1 MPPPSLLSLLPAAS
15 VSPRTRRARHRA
27 PASIPR
33 LSVRSARAPSPLH
46 SLPSSDVG
54 VGGGDGGGEELHLL
68 DKPFPSASSEA
79 GDESQPEPAPAPS
92 TEEVLASYLN
102 FFQLKGA
109 DASED
114 TQSPSANAAVGFLE
128 DGGAGAVVYYDP
140 RPGDLVVGVVVG
152 GDARVLDLDV
162 GAGGDPALMLAK
174 EAAPTSP
181 DELGYLAC
189 DLASSDGGSEFAA
202 QGRVGVAVGG
212 GGVKVRR
219 TGKGK
224 CGPVVGVGTV
234 VFAEV
239 LGRTLGG
246 RPLLS
251 ARRLFR
257 RVAWHRVRQMKQL
270 NAPIKVKIFEWN
282 AGGLL
287 TRIEGLRAFLP
298 KAEMMSRP
306 RNFTDLKNSVG
317 REIHV
322 CITKIDERSNELII
336 SEKEAWAISYLSE
349 GALLEGTVRKLFPY
363 GAQIRIGETNRSGLL
378 HVSKVTHGQLR
389 SVSDVLQV
397 GERVKALVIKSS
409 APDRIALSTKDLES
423 EPGLFL
429 SDKEKVFAEAEEMAR
444 RYRDQMLVS
453 PRSAEAGSSCS
464 DDHGVPF
471 EDEGESY
478 ANWKWLKFIK
488 SDRVGCSP
496 GAAMGKSSRSALLL
510 IVAVVLLLACETTSS
525 IEVTAMTPWGRT
537 GWSFAANHTLDSHDH
552 YLQNYRDKLA
562 TQNHLMRAANP
573 IMDRQPRVYRD
584 VPARWMFH
592 NISGWGTDMAVLLTR
607 SDNGYLIGS
616 QTRSGVWYAMKGNQH
631 LILGSIPLSFGD
643 SYAQL
648 FGVKFRAHLELAK
661 LTLGQTA
668 FLQALHV
675 CSQMFQ
681 GARSSSSS
689 PMRSCHL
696 WYANRYGSHRFAIE

>member
-212 GGVKVRR
+212 GGVKAV
-219 TGKGK
+219 
-224 CGPVVGVGTV
+224 P
-234 VFAEV
+234 A
-239 LGRTLGG
+239 
-246 RPLLS
+246 
-251 ARRLFR
+251 R
-257 RVAWHRVRQMKQL
+257 RVAQSEMKQL

-496 GAAMGKSSRSALLL
+496 GSTEPGL
-510 IVAVVLLLACETTSS
+510 
-525 IEVTAMTPWGRT
+525 
-537 GWSFAANHTLDSHDH
+537 
-552 YLQNYRDKLA
+552 
-562 TQNHLMRAANP
+562 
-573 IMDRQPRVYRD
+573 
-584 VPARWMFH
+584 
-592 NISGWGTDMAVLLTR
+592 
-607 SDNGYLIGS
+607 
-616 QTRSGVWYAMKGNQH
+616 
-631 LILGSIPLSFGD
+631 
-643 SYAQL
+643 
-648 FGVKFRAHLELAK
+648 
-661 LTLGQTA
+661 
-668 FLQALHV
+668 
-675 CSQMFQ
+675 
-681 GARSSSSS
+681 
-689 PMRSCHL
+689 
-696 WYANRYGSHRFAIE
+696 

>member
-257 RVAWHRVRQMKQL
+257 RVAWHRVRQVLYGSPLYCCGNSMSWSIGNHFVVHSIIFTVNVLYMTVSVHTDVQMKQL

-363 GAQIRIGETNRSGLL
+363 GAQIRIGETNRRWDHFGCLIYSFYCFCSGLL

-496 GAAMGKSSRSALLL
+496 GSTEPGL
-510 IVAVVLLLACETTSS
+510 
-525 IEVTAMTPWGRT
+525 
-537 GWSFAANHTLDSHDH
+537 
-552 YLQNYRDKLA
+552 
-562 TQNHLMRAANP
+562 
-573 IMDRQPRVYRD
+573 
-584 VPARWMFH
+584 
-592 NISGWGTDMAVLLTR
+592 
-607 SDNGYLIGS
+607 
-616 QTRSGVWYAMKGNQH
+616 
-631 LILGSIPLSFGD
+631 
-643 SYAQL
+643 
-648 FGVKFRAHLELAK
+648 
-661 LTLGQTA
+661 
-668 FLQALHV
+668 
-675 CSQMFQ
+675 
-681 GARSSSSS
+681 
-689 PMRSCHL
+689 
-696 WYANRYGSHRFAIE
+696 

>member
-1 MPPPSLLSLLPAAS
+1 M
-15 VSPRTRRARHRA
+15 
-27 PASIPR
+27 
-33 LSVRSARAPSPLH
+33 
-46 SLPSSDVG
+46 PSSDVG

-68 DKPFPSASSEA
+68 DKPFPSTSSEA
-79 GDESQPEPAPAPS
+79 EDEPEPAPAPS

-114 TQSPSANAAVGFLE
+114 TESASSSAAVGFLE
-128 DGGAGAVVYYDP
+128 DGAAVGGVVYYDP
-140 RPGDLVVGVVVG
+140 KPGDLVVGVVVG
-152 GDARVLDLDV
+152 GDARVLDVDV
-162 GAGGDPALMLAK
+162 GAGGEPALMLAK

-181 DELGYLAC
+181 DEFGYLAC
-189 DLASSDGGSEFAA
+189 DLASTEFAA
-202 QGRVGVAVGG
+202 EGRVGVAVGG
-212 GGVKVRR
+212 ADVGGKVRR
-219 TGKGK
+219 AGKGK
-224 CGPVVGVGTV
+224 CAPVVGVGTV

-257 RVAWHRVRQMKQL
+257 RVAWHRVRQMKRL

-298 KAEMMSRP
+298 KPEMMSRP

-317 REIHV
+317 RQIHV
-322 CITKIDERSNELII
+322 CIRKIDERSNELII
-336 SEKEAWAISYLSE
+336 SEKEAWAILYLSE

-378 HVSKVTHGQLR
+378 HVSKITHGQLR

-444 RYRDQMLVS
+444 RYRDQMPVS
-453 PRSAEAGSSCS
+453 PRSHEAVSSCS
-464 DDHGVPF
+464 DDDDDGVPF
-471 EDEGESY
+471 EDEAESY

-488 SDRVGCSP
+488 SDRVNCNPCSTEP
-496 GAAMGKSSRSALLL
+496 GL
-510 IVAVVLLLACETTSS
+510 
-525 IEVTAMTPWGRT
+525 
-537 GWSFAANHTLDSHDH
+537 
-552 YLQNYRDKLA
+552 
-562 TQNHLMRAANP
+562 
-573 IMDRQPRVYRD
+573 
-584 VPARWMFH
+584 
-592 NISGWGTDMAVLLTR
+592 
-607 SDNGYLIGS
+607 
-616 QTRSGVWYAMKGNQH
+616 
-631 LILGSIPLSFGD
+631 
-643 SYAQL
+643 
-648 FGVKFRAHLELAK
+648 
-661 LTLGQTA
+661 
-668 FLQALHV
+668 
-675 CSQMFQ
+675 
-681 GARSSSSS
+681 
-689 PMRSCHL
+689 
-696 WYANRYGSHRFAIE
+696 